1 MGGRWG
7 TIADFHSKGV
17 EDSVAVNFLSGAI
30 LVYDVP
36 KALNFEVIIPSL
48 LHESFFVIKYNV
60 LEEMI
65 FRQTNFLG
73 LISYVYQYIT
83 FVYSFPRSFISRR
96 VFFLF
101 SPISNIL
108 DAVRK
113 FGEEF

>member
-65 FRQTNFLG
+65 FRQKNILG
-73 LISYVYQYIT
+73 LISYVYHYIL
-83 FVYSFPRSFISRR
+83 FILFLRSFISRR

-108 DAVRK
+108 DAVRN

>member
-17 EDSVAVNFLSGAI
+17 EDSVAVNFYLAAI

-65 FRQTNFLG
+65 FRQKNILG
-73 LISYVYQYIT
+73 LISYVYQYIIYL
-83 FVYSFPRSFISRR
+83 FFSSEVLYQDGFSF
-96 VFFLF
+96 FFLPF
-101 SPISNIL
+101 RIFWTP
-108 DAVRK
+108 
-113 FGEEF
+113 